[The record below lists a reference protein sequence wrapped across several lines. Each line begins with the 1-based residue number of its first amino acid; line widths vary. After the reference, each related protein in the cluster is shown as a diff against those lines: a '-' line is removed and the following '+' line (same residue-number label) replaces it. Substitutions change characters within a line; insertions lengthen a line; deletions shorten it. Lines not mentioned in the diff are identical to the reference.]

1 MTAEAP
7 SNGSFINALFYE
19 EPAGAFVDG
28 YVFKAAPDLNSAQQD
43 PDNGYWRCDIADHD
57 SLTWSEKV
65 YELFALP
72 AGTPVE
78 REWAV
83 ACYSERSRT
92 ALERLRNFGLNRDFG
107 FILDAEIR
115 PEGAASRWIRVLA
128 VPILAGQRVV
138 GLHGVK
144 RALLLNPPG
153 DRP

>member
-7 SNGSFINALFYE
+7 ENGSFVNVMFYE
-19 EPAGAFVDG
+19 EPDGAFVDG
-28 YVFKAAPDLNSAQQD
+28 YVFKSAPDLTNVQQD
-43 PDNGYWRCDIADHD
+43 PENGYWRCDLAHNDR
-57 SLTWSEKV
+57 LTWSEKV
-65 YELFALP
+65 YELFGLP

-92 ALERLRNFGLNRDFG
+92 ALERVRNFGLNRDFG

-128 VPILAGQRVV
+128 VPILADHRVV
-138 GLHGVK
+138 ALHGVK
-144 RALLLNPPG
+144 RAL
-153 DRP
+153 